1 MNLKLSDSHS
11 SFRVSLEEANCKRL
25 SSGPF
30 GFQGSLNCPV
40 LLSIVDGHIS
50 SLDFLFGGGGG
61 GIGKGDGQVPQDSEP
76 GVAAVDVQQRRQQLP
91 AKALKLLLLQLHL
104 CCQLARAEVVGF
116 AVQTEPE
123 LGSVDVPLAHLLH
136 VSHSEPA
143 LLPVHIQFVN
153 SLLDQHK

>member
-1 MNLKLSDSHS
+1 MIRVNFS
-11 SFRVSLEEANCKRL
+11 SFDFFIIFSDEGSRDRPRRR
-25 SSGPF
+25 PF
-30 GFQGSLNCPV
+30 DFQGFLNCPI
-40 LLSIVDGHIS
+40 LLPIVDGHIS
-50 SLDFLFGGGGG
+50 SLDFLFRGGGG

-136 VSHSEPA
+136 ISHSEPA
-143 LLPVHIQFVN
+143 LLPVYIQFLN
-153 SLLDQHK
+153 NLLNQHK